1 MPLSF
6 AEASFITGLI
16 AGIDPSKGATFESRL
31 KQWQKKGFPE
41 GTQVGK
47 GQRAEYGATQVFQ
60 LALMAK
66 LLKVGLTPDRAQHVI
81 LAGWPAFKD
90 GIVETLLCQAN
101 DADHLHYFMV
111 QLDALSDL
119 TSPDSDHEHVFIEI
133 LTDDEMAEAWA
144 PSEEIES
151 EEEGERYAYFR
162 FLVKNR
168 MALSIT
174 IEIDSLLLW
183 VWAAFAAREIDPS
196 IFADELATWESERRE
211 RGRSH
216 QGDQEAI
223 NSDLSRRSLEASN
236 AVGVDRVEAAR
247 AALSKVKNSGN
258 S

>member
-1 MPLSF
+1 MSLSF

-16 AGIDPSKGATFESRL
+16 AGIHPSKVETFASRI

-47 GQRAEYGATQVFQ
+47 GARAQYGATQILQ

-66 LLKVGLTPDRAQHVI
+66 LLKVGLTPERAQKVI
-81 LAGWPAFKD
+81 ETAWPVFKD
-90 GIVETLLCQAN
+90 GFVETLSCQAKG
-101 DADHLHYFMV
+101 ADHLHYFMV

-119 TSPDSDHEHVFIEI
+119 SDPESDHEHIFVEM

-151 EEEGERYAYFR
+151 EDELARYRYYS

-174 IEIDSLLLW
+174 IEIDSLLIW
-183 VWAAFAAREIDPS
+183 VWAALKVRELDGS
-196 IFADELATWESERRE
+196 VFADEIAEWESERRS
-211 RGRSH
+211 RGRFEQS
-216 QGDQEAI
+216 DQAAI
-223 NSDLSRRSLEASN
+223 NKDMSRRSVQGSGGT
-236 AVGVDRVEAAR
+236 GVDRVVWAKQ
-247 AALSKVKNSGN
+247 ALSKVLSNGD
-258 S
+258 